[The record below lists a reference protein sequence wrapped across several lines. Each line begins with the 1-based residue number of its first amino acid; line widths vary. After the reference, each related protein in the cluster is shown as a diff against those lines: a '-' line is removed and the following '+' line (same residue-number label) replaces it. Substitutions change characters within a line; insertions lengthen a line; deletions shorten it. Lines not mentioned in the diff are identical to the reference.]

1 MCEQYKQ
8 RLIYDYERY
17 AEMYHNVDEKEIP
30 WGKIKYI
37 SIIVYINDLFAELFD
52 EDIEDYASVEEMDDW

>member
-1 MCEQYKQ
+1 
-8 RLIYDYERY
+8 
-17 AEMYHNVDEKEIP
+17 MYHNVDEKEIP

-52 EDIEDYASVEEMDDW
+52 EDIEDYASVEEMDD

>member
-17 AEMYHNVDEKEIP
+17 AEMYHNVDEKEVIDTFRQM
-30 WGKIKYI
+30 KFCVIMQD
-37 SIIVYINDLFAELFD
+37 SIIIDFK
-52 EDIEDYASVEEMDDW
+52 